1 MSWRLSRVLVGAC
14 LCVGWLDAGFAL
26 AQPGFPVVTG
36 AEADWY
42 DGPSGAFRP
51 FDGGVAGTT
60 YHVDGTLGLDT
71 NDGSEGS
78 PVRTLARGLELAGPG
93 DTVLVHAGTYTEQV
107 MPPDL
112 AAPASRAR
120 PVRLLAEPADGAS
133 VVLDGTGVQPALE
146 GNLDQPAGVSL
157 NRDSGFIVEGF
168 RIQNWAGYGLAVVQS
183 SDVLVRGCTF
193 VDNGLAA
200 PDAVHLVLLS
210 SREARV
216 WGNRF
221 EGGAERGID
230 DRGTGSWIAS
240 NYLTGMQA
248 AAIKVGPD
256 PAGQGSRVEHN
267 RLLDNPASQGAIL
280 VEGAQ
285 GVAVERNLVVR
296 GSLQGLRLD
305 GAEDC
310 RVLGNTVVGFFTGLE
325 VRALNRCRVEGNILA
340 EHTLGL
346 EYLSALTASSV
357 DWNLFWANTGADV
370 EGGALGPDDLQADP
384 QFAFEAGDDYQ
395 LAAGSPAVNAGPAD
409 LPVPEGGG
417 ARVDLGAFEQGA
429 GAPPWE
435 HQAVGPVA
443 DPSPAFEWTF
453 VHGTPAA
460 TQLGYRVQLD
470 RAPTFDSLA
479 LLDSNWVASAEPR
492 WIVPRAFTLEPG
504 RWYVRVQTRDDAGA
518 NGPAGDPHV
527 AFDVGAAPACASQG
541 GQGCSALDSCQ
552 GEWREAADD
561 ARCCV
566 GTCQACPDA
575 DGDGYASAACAGPDC
590 DDAAPAVHP
599 GATEDCENG
608 LDDDCNQL
616 TDLDDPACGC
626 VDHDLDGYGLHCAAG
641 VDCDD
646 GIASVHPGAAEEC
659 NYVDD
664 DCDAQTDE
672 GFELQADP
680 DNCGECFWAC
690 DAAQVCDLGQCAA
703 GCGGGRTDCGR
714 ACLDTSE
721 DLANC
726 GGCGQVCERA
736 HAGERC
742 SAGQCLLT
750 ACEAGYVNEDLD
762 DLNGCEYACTP
773 TGKELC
779 GNGLDDNCDGQ
790 TDEDCGDGGGG
801 CASGAPAGS
810 LPTANPLAL
819 LALLAGLLCLR
830 LARR

>member
-1 MSWRLSRVLVGAC
+1 MTWRISRLLVGAC
-14 LCVGWLDAGFAL
+14 LCVGWLEAGAAR
-26 AQPGFPVVTG
+26 AQPGFPEVTG

-51 FDGGVAGTT
+51 LDGGVAGTT
-60 YHVDGTLGLDT
+60 FHVDGALGDDLD
-71 NDGSEGS
+71 DGSEGN
-78 PVRTLARGLELAGPG
+78 PVRTIARGLELAGPG
-93 DTVLVHAGTYTEQV
+93 DTVLVHAGTYHEQV
-107 MPPDL
+107 MPPEL
-112 AAPASRAR
+112 GTPASRAR
-120 PVRLLAEPADGAS
+120 PLRLLAEPADGAS

-146 GNLDQPAGVSL
+146 GNLDVPAGVSL
-157 NRDSGFIVEGF
+157 NRDSGLIVEGF
-168 RIQNWAGYGLAVVQS
+168 RIQNWDGYGLAVVQS

-193 VDNGLAA
+193 ADNGLAA
-200 PDAVHLVLLS
+200 ADAVHLVLLS

-240 NYLTGMQA
+240 NHLTGMQA
-248 AAIKVGPD
+248 AGIKVGPA

-267 RLLDNPASQGAIL
+267 QLLDNPATMGAIW
-280 VEGAQ
+280 VDGAQ
-285 GVAVERNLVVR
+285 GVSVERNLVVR

-305 GAEDC
+305 SAEDC

-325 VRALNRCRVEGNILA
+325 VSFLSRCRLEGNILVG
-340 EHTLGL
+340 HTLGL
-346 EYLSALTASSV
+346 EYLSALSGCSV
-357 DWNLFWANTGADV
+357 DWNLLSGNTADV
-370 EGGALGPDDLQADP
+370 EGGQAGPHDVLADP
-384 QFAFEAGDDYQ
+384 HFTDPAQDLYE
-395 LAAGSPAVNAGPAD
+395 LAPGSPAVEAGPED
-409 LPVPEGGG
+409 LPVPDGGG
-417 ARVDLGAFEQGA
+417 ARVDIGAFEQGA

-435 HQAVGPVA
+435 HQARGAVA

-470 RAPTFDSLA
+470 QAPTFDTPA

-492 WIVPRAFTLEPG
+492 WIVPRAFALAPG

-518 NGPAGDPHV
+518 TGPAGDPHL
-527 AFDVGAAPACASQG
+527 AFEVSAAPSCAGQG
-541 GQGCSALDSCQ
+541 GQGCQALDSCQ
-552 GEWREAADD
+552 GDWREAADD
-561 ARCCV
+561 PRCCV

-590 DDAAPAVHP
+590 DDADQAVHP
-599 GATEDCENG
+599 GATEVCENG

-616 TDLDDPACGC
+616 TDLDDPVCGC
-626 VDHDLDGYGLHCAAG
+626 VDHDLDGYGLHCEAG
-641 VDCDD
+641 ADCDD

-672 GFELQADP
+672 GFDLQDDP
-680 DNCGECFWAC
+680 ANCGECFWEC
-690 DAAQVCDLGQCAA
+690 AATQVCDLGQCAA
-703 GCGGGRTDCGR
+703 SCGGGRTDCSGS
-714 ACLDTSE
+714 CLDTSE

-726 GGCGQVCERA
+726 GGCGQVCARE

-750 ACEAGYVNEDLD
+750 ACEAGYVNADLD
-762 DLNGCEYACTP
+762 ELNGCEYACAP
-773 TGKELC
+773 SGDEQC
-779 GNGLDDNCDGQ
+779 DNGLDDNCDGAI
-790 TDEDCGDGGGG
+790 DEDCEGGGGG
-801 CASGAPAGS
+801 CASGAPPG
-810 LPTANPLAL
+810 PRPPANPLAL